1 MRQNYVHALLES
13 RDTFKHL
20 TVLRDASTLG
30 TVGAGLTAGFCCV
43 KGKPVERRGRK
54 ATGLKEEVPMT
65 AGLPRSCFC
74 ATARTPFPCDS
85 LAALH
90 SRCTRGFSMMDGSVR
105 GSYDIN
111 YAKSGRECHG
121 ARGRSGFGGSTCR

>member
-1 MRQNYVHALLES
+1 MLLPVES

-30 TVGAGLTAGFCCV
+30 TVGAGLTAGFRSE

-65 AGLPRSCFC
+65 AGLPRSCQG
-74 ATARTPFPCDS
+74 ATARTPFPCDL

-90 SRCTRGFSMMDGSVR
+90 ACAPGLFHDGW
-105 GSYDIN
+105 
-111 YAKSGRECHG
+111 
-121 ARGRSGFGGSTCR
+121 FGPGKL

>member
-1 MRQNYVHALLES
+1 MLSPVEI

-30 TVGAGLTAGFCCV
+30 TVGAGLTAGFYCV

-65 AGLPRSCFC
+65 AGLPRSCQR
-74 ATARTPFPCDS
+74 ATARTPLPMRPSCRT
-85 LAALH
+85 A
-90 SRCTRGFSMMDGSVR
+90 RKVRRGFSMMDGLVR
-105 GSYDIN
+105 GSYDSN
-111 YAKSGRECHG
+111 YAKSGSQCHG
-121 ARGRSGFGGSTCR
+121 ARGRSRFGGSHCR

>member
-1 MRQNYVHALLES
+1 MRLLLES

-30 TVGAGLTAGFCCV
+30 TVGVRSDSRSLRE

-65 AGLPRSCFC
+65 AGLPRSCHG
-74 ATARTPFPCDS
+74 ATARTPFPWTFLPLCG
-85 LAALH
+85 AFH
-90 SRCTRGFSMMDGSVR
+90 DGL
-105 GSYDIN
+105 
-111 YAKSGRECHG
+111 
-121 ARGRSGFGGSTCR
+121 FGPGKL